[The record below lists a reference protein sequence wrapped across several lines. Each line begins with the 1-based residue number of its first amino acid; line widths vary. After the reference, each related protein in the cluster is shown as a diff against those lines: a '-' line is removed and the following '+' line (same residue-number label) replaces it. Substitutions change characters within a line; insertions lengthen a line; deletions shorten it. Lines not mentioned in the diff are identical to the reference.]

1 MEKLNIDSY
10 YILFIEP
17 KPLKLENST
26 DNEISRS
33 KQGVKIWKDRTDTF
47 KKLPS
52 FLDGK
57 YFFRTPTKGNKGKT
71 WTIQVYGP
79 SKIYLIEKTDKSV
92 GKDWLKK
99 EGSVITSSDSL
110 TKIWVKNLEDKGISR
125 IVLQPITSDDIRR
138 IIFITGNRG
147 CVIEIYYC
155 PNTRISPLA
164 SVKCISHNLL
174 LKASE

>member
-71 WTIQVYGP
+71 WTIQVHGP
-79 SKIYLIEKTDKSV
+79 SKIYLIEKTDKNV
-92 GKDWLKK
+92 GKGWLKI
-99 EGSVITSSDSL
+99 EGSVVTSSDGF
-110 TKIWVKNLEDKGISR
+110 TNIWAKSFEGKGINR
-125 IVLQPITSDDIRR
+125 TVLQPIISDDIRR
-138 IIFITGNRG
+138 IIFITGNKG
-147 CVIEIYYC
+147 CVI
-155 PNTRISPLA
+155 
-164 SVKCISHNLL
+164 
-174 LKASE
+174 

>member
-1 MEKLNIDSY
+1 MEKLNIDSCY
-10 YILFIEP
+10 VQFIEP
-17 KPLKLENST
+17 KPLRLENSI

-33 KQGVKIWKDRTDTF
+33 KQGVKIWKDRPDTF
-47 KKLPS
+47 KELPS

-71 WTIQVYGP
+71 WTIQVHGP

-92 GKDWLKK
+92 GNDWLKK

-110 TKIWVKNLEDKGISR
+110 TKIWVKNLEDKGINR

-138 IIFITGNRG
+138 IIFITGKIG
-147 CVIEIYYC
+147 CVIEIYY
-155 PNTRISPLA
+155 R
-164 SVKCISHNLL
+164 HNPPFPV
-174 LKASE
+174 

>member
-1 MEKLNIDSY
+1 M
-10 YILFIEP
+10 
-17 KPLKLENST
+17 LENST

-33 KQGVKIWKDRTDTF
+33 KQGVKIWKDRADTF

-57 YFFRTPTKGNKGKT
+57 YFFRTPTKGNKGQT
-71 WTIQVYGP
+71 WTIQVHGP

-110 TKIWVKNLEDKGISR
+110 TKMWVKNLEDKGINR

-138 IIFITGNRG
+138 IIFITGKIG
-147 CVIEIYYC
+147 CVIEIYYRH
-155 PNTRISPLA
+155 NPLA
-164 SVKCISHNLL
+164 SV
-174 LKASE
+174 

>member
-1 MEKLNIDSY
+1 MEKLNIDSCY
-10 YILFIEP
+10 VQFIEP
-17 KPLKLENST
+17 KPLRLENSI

-47 KKLPS
+47 KELPS

-71 WTIQVYGP
+71 WTIQVHGP
-79 SKIYLIEKTDKSV
+79 SKIYLIDKIDKSLGIGWV
-92 GKDWLKK
+92 KK
-99 EGSVITSSDSL
+99 EVSVVTSSDSF
-110 TKIWVKNLEDKGISR
+110 TKIWVKKLEDKGINR

-138 IIFITGNRG
+138 IIFITGKIG
-147 CVIEIYYC
+147 CVIEIYYRH
-155 PNTRISPLA
+155 NTRIA
-164 SVKCISHNLL
+164 SVKFISHNLL